1 MRIRIGII
9 NATVIVLMFLYSCA
23 AFADESWA
31 DAPAKLTT
39 EEFLDLAFKKFII
52 PENMRFVDIKFYPGT
67 SPENAFILVEQGW
80 ADGQLTTDY
89 QKRINRL
96 SNGYSK
102 VFDEYVNNMPAIQK
116 RWPDVGSRNHFVI
129 HHTRFPDM
137 NKTIAVTISGELKFD
152 PDSIKKAADT
162 LNRRAGRKLFNW

>member
-1 MRIRIGII
+1 MRIGII
-9 NATVIVLMFLYSCA
+9 NATVIILVFLYSCA
-23 AFADESWA
+23 AFADEKWA
-31 DAPAKLTT
+31 DAPANLTT
-39 EEFLDLAFKKFII
+39 EEFLDLAFRKFII

-67 SPENAFILVEQGW
+67 SPENAFVLVEQGW
-80 ADGQLTTDY
+80 ADGQLTTGY

-96 SNGYSK
+96 SNSYSK

-116 RWPDVGSRNHFVI
+116 RWPDVGSKNHFVI
-129 HHTRFPDM
+129 RHTRFPDM

-152 PDSIKKAADT
+152 RDSIRKAADT